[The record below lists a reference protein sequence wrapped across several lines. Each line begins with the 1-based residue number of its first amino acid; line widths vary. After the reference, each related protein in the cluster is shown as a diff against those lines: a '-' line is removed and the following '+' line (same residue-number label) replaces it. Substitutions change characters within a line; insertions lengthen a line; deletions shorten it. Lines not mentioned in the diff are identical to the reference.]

1 MKNCFIF
8 MMMILIL
15 PVYSFAATG
24 SIEINSEPSEAKVYI
39 DDTYVGLTPYKNLE
53 IPTGNHK
60 IKVEL
65 NEDYPSQLWD
75 VFIDPINP
83 LVRTFN
89 FMSGSQGAFTGSE
102 MEQDGGKYE
111 GNVQFASIPSGAM
124 VLLNGEQQKK
134 TPLLYTD
141 LPAGRYN
148 VEFRAG
154 EKSLKGDFEIKINKT
169 VTLIADFIKGEIINT
184 LVVDRRK
191 TNKVD

>member
-15 PVYSFAATG
+15 PAYSFAATG
-24 SIEINSEPSEAKVYI
+24 SIEIYSEPSGAKVYI
-39 DDTYVGLTPYKNLE
+39 DEAYVGRTPYKNFE

-60 IKVEL
+60 IEVEL
-65 NEDYPSQLWD
+65 NKGYPSQLWD
-75 VFIDPINP
+75 VFIDPVNP

-89 FMSGSQGAFTGSE
+89 FKSGLRGAIEGNRV
-102 MEQDGGKYE
+102 EQAAGKYT
-111 GNVQFASIPSGAM
+111 GNVQFVSIPSGAM

-141 LPAGRYN
+141 LPAGRYS

-154 EKSLKGDFEIKINKT
+154 EKSLKGDFEIKKNKT
-169 VTLIADFIKGEIINT
+169 VELIADFTKGEIINT
-184 LVVDRRK
+184 FVADGRRP
-191 TNKVD
+191 